1 MNIKA
6 LIANLKGKLIALIQ
20 PDIATIITTIQKA
33 EKHLE
38 RVIGDEMVKLYDLRT
53 IMVTIEQQIMDKN
66 KQLDAAYKV
75 LNNISKVMK

>member
-6 LIANLKGKLIALIQ
+6 LIANLKGKLIALIR

-38 RVIGDEMVKLYDLRT
+38 RIIDDELVKLQELFNLR
-53 IMVTIEQQIMDKN
+53 VSLDYQIDDKN
-66 KQLDAAYKV
+66 EQLNAAYKV
-75 LNNISKVMK
+75 LNGISKVMK

>member
-6 LIANLKGKLIALIQ
+6 LIANLKGKLIALIR

-38 RVIGDEMVKLYDLRT
+38 RIIDDELVKLQELFNLR
-53 IMVTIEQQIMDKN
+53 VSLDYQIDDKN
-66 KQLDAAYKV
+66 EQLNAAYKV
-75 LNNISKVMK
+75 LNSISKVMK

>member
-20 PDIATIITTIQKA
+20 PDIATIITNIQKT

-38 RVIGDEMVKLYDLRT
+38 RVIGDEMVKLYDLRNIT
-53 IMVTIEQQIMDKN
+53 VTIERIIMDKN

>member
-38 RVIGDEMVKLYDLRT
+38 RVNGEAV
-53 IMVTIEQQIMDKN
+53 
-66 KQLDAAYKV
+66 
-75 LNNISKVMK
+75 